1 MQKSVQINIRGN
13 LHGNLVVGN
22 KNTIQRPIHE
32 DLASEEADE
41 SN

>member
-1 MQKSVQINIRGN
+1 MQINIRGN

-22 KNTIQRPIHE
+22 KNTIQRPIYD

-41 SN
+41 NK